1 MKYIVINAGHEWN
14 RYCWSGV
21 KNLDNI
27 RFIHSIFNPMV
38 GRFWNYHFF
47 RSDIFIRLFWIPYI
61 QHILNISSEPIT
73 LIVYDWGP
81 ITLSRTLI
89 AGLRKNHPNLKIVY
103 VFTNI
108 VKITGATTHNLF
120 GTLKDDYD
128 IVFAFDPQDAKK
140 YGFEYSKLIY
150 TAKLPE
156 KDDSSH
162 EYDIFY
168 VGQAKDRHEK
178 LIEIFK
184 DAVSAGL
191 KCRFYIHGV
200 PENEQFLHNDI
211 IYNQRLSYGEV
222 LDYMGKSK
230 CIVDAIQGESAGL
243 TIKTCEAVV
252 LDRKL
257 ITTNENVVNEPF
269 FKPSNILVY
278 KKGVDLKSFMD
289 TEFIPYTEKDRY
301 EFSPQRLFHQ
311 IEDKVAANDVQFK
324 S

>member
-14 RYCWSGV
+14 RYCWSGT
-21 KNLDNI
+21 KNLDNVRYI
-27 RFIHSIFNPMV
+27 QDIFNKV
-38 GRFWNYHFF
+38 TYRFWCRRFF
-47 RSDIFIRLFWIPYI
+47 RSDIFIRLFWLPYI
-61 QHILNISSEPIT
+61 QHILNISSEPTT

-81 ITLSRTLI
+81 ITLSRELL

-108 VKITGATTHNLF
+108 VKITGATTHNLL

-156 KDDSSH
+156 KDDSSY

-222 LDYMGKSK
+222 LDYMGKSR

-278 KKGVDLKSFMD
+278 KKGVDLKKFIH

-301 EFSPQRLFHQ
+301 EFSPLRIFHQ
-311 IEDKVAANDVQFK
+311 IEDYVQHGK
-324 S
+324 

>member
-21 KNLDNI
+21 KNLGNVRYIQDL
-27 RFIHSIFNPMV
+27 FNKITF
-38 GRFWNYHFF
+38 RFWSRRFF
-47 RSDIFIRLFWIPYI
+47 RSDIFIRLIWIPYI
-61 QHILNISSEPIT
+61 QHILNISSEATT

-89 AGLRKNHPNLKIVY
+89 AGLRKNYSNLKIVY

-108 VKITGATTHNLF
+108 VKITGATTHNLL

-128 IVFAFDPQDAKK
+128 IVFAFDPKDAKK

-156 KDDSSH
+156 KNDSSY

-222 LDYMGKSK
+222 LNYMGKSR
-230 CIVDAIQGESAGL
+230 CIVDAIQGESTGL

-278 KKGVDLKSFMD
+278 KKGVDLKGFMN
-289 TEFIPYTEKDRY
+289 TELIPYTEKDRY
-301 EFSPQRLFHQ
+301 EFSPLRLFHQ
-311 IEDKVAANDVQFK
+311 IEELL
-324 S
+324 

>member
-14 RYCWSGV
+14 RYCWSGA
-21 KNLDNI
+21 KDFDNVRYI
-27 RFIHSIFNPMV
+27 QDLFNKITY
-38 GRFWNYHFF
+38 RFWSRRFF
-47 RSDIFIRLFWIPYI
+47 RSAIFIRLFWLPYF
-61 QHILNISSEPIT
+61 QHILNIDAEPTT

-89 AGLRKNHPNLKIVY
+89 AGLRKNHPNLMIVY

-108 VKITGATTHNLF
+108 VKITGATTHNLL

-156 KDDSSH
+156 KDDSSY

-269 FKPSNILVY
+269 FKPSDILVY

-301 EFSPQRLFHQ
+301 EFSPLRLFHQ
-311 IEDKVAANDVQFK
+311 IEELL
-324 S
+324 